1 MSVKRL
7 KPDHATT
14 IPVTL
19 AARTQVSPS
28 FLRLTVTGEGLDS
41 YRPMG
46 ADQWFRL
53 FLPTG
58 GGGSAAAGAAGSAGT
73 AHGGGGAGGGVGE
86 PRTLPDM
93 SLRSIATYT
102 LTRPSRR
109 PLIRNYTTVD
119 FRPAD
124 PDAGRAT
131 AELDFDVYVDDSH
144 EGPGLTWAREAQLGS
159 AAALLDEGRLYAP
172 PEDSTRELLVGDE
185 SALPALAGI
194 LSGAPESMTG
204 LVVVELGN
212 TADIRDLPRP
222 TGVEVMWTERGD
234 DEPGVGALA
243 EVRRRGAPA
252 DLTYAYLAGPS
263 SMVTG
268 LRRFLVRDC
277 GVAKDLVSFTGYW
290 R

>member
-1 MSVKRL
+1 MSAKRL

-14 IPVTL
+14 IPVAL
-19 AARTQVSPS
+19 SARTEVSPS
-28 FLRLTVTGEGLDS
+28 FLRLTVTGADLDS
-41 YRPMG
+41 YQPMG

-53 FLPTG
+53 FLP
-58 GGGSAAAGAAGSAGT
+58 
-73 AHGGGGAGGGVGE
+73 AGGGRAADVAGDTGNATGTGVGAGE

-93 SLRSIATYT
+93 SLRSIASYT

-124 PDAGRAT
+124 PAAGRAT

-144 EGPGLTWAREAQLGS
+144 EGPGLTWARDAPLGS

-172 PEDSTRELLVGDE
+172 PEDSTCELLVGDE
-185 SALPALAGI
+185 SALPAIAGI
-194 LSGAPESMTG
+194 LSGASETMTG

-212 TADIRDLPRP
+212 TDDIRDLPRP
-222 TGVEVMWTERGD
+222 SGVEVVWTERGD
-234 DEPGVGALA
+234 TEPGAGALA

-252 DLTYAYLAGPS
+252 DLSYAYLAGPS
-263 SMVTG
+263 SMITG